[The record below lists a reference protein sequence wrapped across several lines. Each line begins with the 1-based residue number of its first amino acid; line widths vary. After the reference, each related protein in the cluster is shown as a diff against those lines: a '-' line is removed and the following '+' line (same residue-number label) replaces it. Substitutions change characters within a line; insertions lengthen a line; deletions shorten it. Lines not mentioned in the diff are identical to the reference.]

1 MPIKMNI
8 TFRYFD
14 YVLLTMVSAIAS
26 LIFLL
31 VSFSVSFPDLKKLCL
46 ALTLVSFGS
55 TLIGTAGMTYRYFK
69 IDTIG

>member
-1 MPIKMNI
+1 MNI
-8 TFRYFD
+8 NFRYFD
-14 YVLLTMVSAIAS
+14 YVLLTMIGAIAS

-31 VSFSVSFPDLKKLCL
+31 LSFSVTFPDLKKLSL

-69 IDTIG
+69 KDTIG